1 MQPEPSRGSA
11 GAPYERHAISLPPE
25 LAAAA
30 REEMR
35 ARGLTSF
42 SAYVAQAIRRDLES
56 RKFEELLDEM
66 FREQPMTE
74 EERGWAQRA
83 LYG

>member
-1 MQPEPSRGSA
+1 
-11 GAPYERHAISLPPE
+11 
-25 LAAAA
+25 
-30 REEMR
+30 MR

>member
-1 MQPEPSRGSA
+1 MRRPRTQS
-11 GAPYERHAISLPPE
+11 PYERHAISLPPE

-42 SAYVAQAIRRDLES
+42 SAYVAETIRRDLES
-56 RKFEELLDEM
+56 RRFDELLDDM
-66 FREQPMTE
+66 FRDQPMTE
-74 EERGWAQRA
+74 KERGWANRA

>member
-1 MQPEPSRGSA
+1 VRRPRTQTPF
-11 GAPYERHAISLPPE
+11 ERHAITLPPE

-42 SAYVAQAIRRDLES
+42 SAYVAETIRRDLES

-66 FREQPMTE
+66 FRDQPMTD
-74 EERGWAQRA
+74 EERAWANRA